1 MGLVTPN
8 PGTIFWMLLIFG
20 IVVYVL
26 GRFAWKP
33 ILNSL
38 KERETGIRD
47 ALNSAE
53 QARLQIG
60 NLMAEQDA
68 IRAGAIRDKEL
79 IMKEARDIRD
89 KMIAEAREKAE
100 REGAKLMVQ
109 LREQMENEKIMAI
122 TSIKEQI
129 ASYSVLIAEKIL
141 QEKLEDS
148 PRQENIIQTQ
158 LRDFKLN

>member
-8 PGTIFWMLLIFG
+8 PGTIFWMILIFG

-60 NLMAEQDA
+60 NLKAEQDA
-68 IRAGAIRDKEL
+68 IRAEAIRDKEL
-79 IMKEARDIRD
+79 IMKEARDIRE

-100 REGAKLMVQ
+100 REGAKLMAQ

-122 TSIKEQI
+122 NTIKEQI

-158 LRDFKLN
+158 LWDFKLN

>member
-8 PGTIFWMLLIFG
+8 PGTLFWMLLIFG

-38 KERETGIRD
+38 KERESGIRD

-60 NLMAEQDA
+60 NLMAKQDA

-79 IMKEARDIRD
+79 ILKEAREIRD

-100 REGAKLMVQ
+100 REGAKLMAQ
-109 LREQMENEKIMAI
+109 LREEMENEKIMAI

-148 PRQENIIQTQ
+148 LRQENIIQTQ

>member
-100 REGAKLMVQ
+100 HEGAKLMAQ

>member
-8 PGTIFWMLLIFG
+8 PGTIFWMFLIFG

-79 IMKEARDIRD
+79 IMKEAREIRD
-89 KMIAEAREKAE
+89 KMIDEAREKAE
-100 REGAKLMVQ
+100 REGAKLMAQ

>member
-1 MGLVTPN
+1 
-8 PGTIFWMLLIFG
+8 MLLIFG

-38 KERETGIRD
+38 KERESGIRD

-79 IMKEARDIRD
+79 IMKEAREIRD

-100 REGAKLMVQ
+100 REGAKLMAQ